1 MNSPI
6 LKVRVPQELA
16 EKIKALSVESGFT
29 VSDILRACVTRAL
42 PYVEQ
47 KARECQQ

>member
-1 MNSPI
+1 MESPY
-6 LKVRVPQELA
+6 LKFRLPPEVL
-16 EKIKALSVESGFT
+16 EKIKALSVESGLT

-47 KARECQQ
+47 KVKEHQQ

>member
-1 MNSPI
+1 MDSPI
-6 LKVRVPQELA
+6 LRVRVSQELA
-16 EKIKALSVESGFT
+16 EKIKALSVESGLT

-47 KARECQQ
+47 KAKGCAQ

>member
-1 MNSPI
+1 MESPY
-6 LKVRVPQELA
+6 LKFRLPPEVL
-16 EKIKALSVESGFT
+16 EKIKALSVESGLT